1 MRPKTLLEV
10 LSSKRGGQGYKSDL
24 DKIKEKAANSLEQ
37 IQRTFPYYTEHN
49 IEHSNRVIR
58 RLDYIIPDSLKD
70 RFNELELFFLVA
82 SAYLHDIGMQRFS
95 EDIENA
101 ILGKTGKE
109 NRKSLSIEQIRDQHH
124 LRSEEYI
131 KQFYRDLS
139 IEDNHQAI
147 IIARICRGHRNEDLF
162 DRELYNP
169 YEAYKHFPI
178 NVPLLAALLRVGDE
192 LDITFERTSLSLFDR
207 IPLEDEVSKREWE
220 KHLSIS
226 GVVLVAGDPLT
237 ITSSAH
243 CKNPKIHRL
252 LKKLQIKIDAQVKD
266 VPKHLHDYRST
277 IKDIP
282 RQFEM
287 HITPDGYVAY
297 DFKFS
302 LEAEEIIKLLMGVRL
317 YRSPGESIRELL
329 KNSLDSCRLK
339 KRRKGLSY
347 NPVIEFQ
354 LAQDNSSLTICD
366 NGCGM
371 DQYIIENFFT
381 RIGQSYYHSTQF
393 LEQEP
398 GFPSVSELGIGIIS
412 CFMIAKRMV
421 VETKAENEPAFRIE
435 IEDVA
440 DYFIVRNAVRAQEG
454 TQITLQLK
462 EEAKGMDFR
471 EVIRTYARHLNM
483 PIIVQ
488 HGSEKDL
495 INDVGYEPKKGIP
508 PRCKFEPFEIKHNEV
523 EGTIGLL
530 VRRSDRGLVTSCR
543 GTKFGEQPPDM
554 HFISYEGIFVTNQDI
569 SPSWLWTKAGTSI
582 FTDLNLKKRSCLKL
596 NIARNELI
604 ADGALARI
612 KKTVETDIAKSIWK
626 YLDKLEKSSLDA
638 NFEFK
643 AVSNAFFKT
652 FIRFANVADD
662 ETCKLVSSLYQD
674 FYYFQCISKS
684 GSSYMRADEISK
696 AKKPVIVFDSV
707 PNASGSIYDSAVD
720 WWRRP
725 NTNYLVDLIGKCTG
739 FSDDELY
746 VIPDYS
752 YFSHRNIWKLLGIIL
767 PNHKREGFLT
777 RFEFELDKRLDDVV
791 LTTWRVCRF
800 SNYDSHRF
808 IEFTSSYTTYLN
820 SENRFIRLLLENH
833 KRLTRRQ
840 KLLIK
845 DFCDK
850 FEADLRE
857 NLALEAI
864 QERQIAVLE
873 TFVSA
878 RSIQQKDIGSYL
890 ITKDDFPPDLLEEL
904 AG

>member
-37 IQRTFPYYTEHN
+37 IQRTFPFYTEHN
-49 IEHSNRVIR
+49 IEHSNRLIS

-95 EDIENA
+95 EDMENA
-101 ILGKTGKE
+101 ILGETGKE
-109 NRKSLSIEQIRDQHH
+109 NRKSLSTEQIRDQHH

-147 IIARICRGHRNEDLF
+147 IMARICRGHRNDDLF
-162 DRELYNP
+162 DHELYNP
-169 YEAYKHFPI
+169 YEAYKQFPI

-207 IPLEDEVSKREWE
+207 IPAEDEVSKLEWE

-252 LKKLQIKIDAQVKD
+252 LKKLQIKIDAQVKE
-266 VPKHLHDYRST
+266 VPKHLHDYRSI

-287 HITPDGYVAY
+287 HITQDGYVAY

-302 LEAEEIIKLLMGVRL
+302 LEAEEIIKLLMGERL

-329 KNSLDSCRLK
+329 KNSVDSCRLK
-339 KRRKGLSY
+339 KRNQGRSY
-347 NPVIEFQ
+347 NPVIEFH
-354 LAQDNSSLTICD
+354 LAHDNSSLTICD

-381 RIGQSYYHSTQF
+381 KIGQSYYHSAEF

-398 GFPSVSELGIGIIS
+398 EFPSVSELGIGIIS
-412 CFMIAKRMV
+412 CFMIAERLV
-421 VETKAENEPAFRIE
+421 VETKAKNEPAFRLE
-435 IEDVA
+435 IEDMA
-440 DYFIVRNAVRAQEG
+440 DYFIVRNAVSVQEG
-454 TQITLQLK
+454 TQIILQLK
-462 EEAKGMDFR
+462 EKAKSMDFR
-471 EVIRTYARHLNM
+471 EVIRTYARHLEI
-483 PIIVQ
+483 PIVVRR
-488 HGSEKDL
+488 GSEQEV
-495 INDVGYEPKKGIP
+495 INDAGYEPKKGMP
-508 PRCKFEPFEIKHNEV
+508 PHCKFEPFEIKRDEV
-523 EGTIGLL
+523 EGTVGLL
-530 VRRSDRGLVTSCR
+530 VRRSDKGVVTACR
-543 GTKFGEQPPDM
+543 TTKFQDQPTDM
-554 HFISYEGIFVTNQDI
+554 HFISFEGVFVSNQDI
-569 SPSWLWTKAGTSI
+569 SPSWLWTRAGTSI
-582 FTDLNLKKRSCLKL
+582 FTDLNLKKQSYVEL

-604 ADGALARI
+604 DDGALARTKRI
-612 KKTVETDIAKSIWK
+612 IETDIVKSLWK
-626 YLDKLEKSSLDA
+626 YMHNLEKSSLES
-638 NFEFK
+638 NFEFN
-643 AVSNAFFKT
+643 AVSNGFFKT
-652 FIRFANVADD
+652 FIRFANAADD
-662 ETCKLVSSLYQD
+662 ETCKQASSLFKD
-674 FYYFQCISKS
+674 FYYFQSISKS
-684 GSSYMRADEISK
+684 GSSYMRSDEISK
-696 AKKPVIVFDSV
+696 SEKTVIVFDSV
-707 PNASGSIYDSAVD
+707 PNASGSIYDSDVD

-725 NTNYLVDLIGKCTG
+725 NTDYLVDLMGKCTG

-752 YFSHRNIWKLLGIIL
+752 YFTHRNIWTLLNIIL

-777 RFEFELDKRLDDVV
+777 RFQFKLDKRLDDVV
-791 LTTWRVCRF
+791 LSTWRICRF

-820 SENRFIRLLLENH
+820 SENRFIKLLLENSE
-833 KRLTRRQ
+833 RLTRRQ

-845 DFCDK
+845 DFCEK

-864 QERQIAVLE
+864 QERQIALLQ

-878 RSIQQKDIGSYL
+878 GSIEPKDIGSYL
-890 ITKDDFPPDLLEEL
+890 ITKDDFPPDLVEEW